1 MCVCIRSLL
10 EGARRVSS
18 LSYIHT
24 YVHPYIHTC
33 TRTFIRTYIQVG
45 VLSLLDEECA
55 MPGGADS
62 TYVGKLHKRFE
73 DNGAYAIPSRKGGGR
88 GKVSLG

>member
-1 MCVCIRSLL
+1 M
-10 EGARRVSS
+10 
-18 LSYIHT
+18 
-24 YVHPYIHTC
+24 
-33 TRTFIRTYIQVG
+33 QVG